1 MLIDNVEDSDVVMP
15 MNNLLEYSKIFRK
28 TTGSL
33 WNYCIDELSDN
44 ENNNNNPNKN
54 VTNSASFKYQ
64 TSATGSTYYV
74 DAKITNAEGNG
85 INSPAYDVNK
95 SDAKKGWNC
104 CSIKILE

>member
-15 MNNLLEYSKIFRK
+15 MNDLLEYGKTFRK

-64 TSATGSTYYV
+64 TSATGSTYNV

-95 SDAKKGWNC
+95 SDAKKG
-104 CSIKILE
+104 